1 MKTDSIFYRLFQEL
15 PGIFFE
21 LIGTTPEVASN
32 YQFSCVEIK
41 QTAFRI
47 DGVFLPTQGDQNPIY
62 FVEVQF
68 QPDADFYSRFF
79 AEIFL
84 YLRQNKPQ
92 NDWGG
97 VVIYPS
103 RSVDTGDIRH
113 YQEFFASGR
122 VRRVY
127 LNELGEIPKQSIGI
141 GTLKLLIL
149 PEARAVEQARILIDR
164 VRQEIADEFVKGEYL
179 QLIETI
185 IFYKLPSMS
194 REEIAAMFGLSDLK
208 QTRVYQEA
216 LEEGRQE
223 GKREGQLEAKL
234 EAVPR
239 LLAMELTL
247 EQVAQVLGLEVEQV
261 RQVAQQRP
269 SNRADS

>member
-1 MKTDSIFYRLFQEL
+1 MKTDSIFYRFFQEL

-21 LIGTTPEVASN
+21 LIGNTPETANN
-32 YQFSCVEIK
+32 YQFSSVEIK

-47 DGVFLPTQGDQNPIY
+47 DGIFLPARGDENPIY

-68 QPDADFYSRFF
+68 QPDPDFYSRFLT
-79 AEIFL
+79 EIFL

-92 NDWGG
+92 NDWCA

-103 RSVDTGDIRH
+103 RSVDTGNIRH
-113 YQEFFASGR
+113 YREFFASQR
-122 VRRVY
+122 VRRIY
-127 LNELGEIPKQSIGI
+127 LNELGEASEQSIGI
-141 GTLKLLIL
+141 GTIRLVIL
-149 PEARAVEQARILIDR
+149 PEARAVEQARILIER
-164 VRQEIADEFVKGEYL
+164 VRQEIADEFVKEEYL

-194 REEIAAMFGLSDLK
+194 REEIAAMFGMSELK

-216 LEEGRQE
+216 LQE

-239 LLAMELTL
+239 FLALGLSM
-247 EQVAQVLGLEVEQV
+247 EQVAEALGLEVEQV
-261 RQVAQQRP
+261 RQAAQNQP
-269 SNRADS
+269 SE

>member
-21 LIGTTPEVASN
+21 LIGNTVETASN
-32 YQFSCVEIK
+32 YQFSSVEIK
-41 QTAFRI
+41 QTTFRI
-47 DGVFLPTQGDQNPIY
+47 DGVFLPIQGDENPIY

-68 QPDADFYSRFF
+68 QLDTDFYSRFF

-97 VVIYPS
+97 VVIYLS
-103 RSVDTGDIRH
+103 RNVDTGDIRH
-113 YQEFFASGR
+113 YREFFVSGR
-122 VRRVY
+122 VSRVY
-127 LNELGEIPKQSIGI
+127 LNELGEEAEQSIAI
-141 GTLKLLIL
+141 GTLKLVIL
-149 PEARAVEQARILIDR
+149 PQATVVERARVLIDR
-164 VRQEIADEFVKGEYL
+164 VRQEIADEFVKEEYL

-194 REEIAAMFGLSDLK
+194 REEIAAMFGLSELK

-223 GKREGQLEAKL
+223 GELIGKL
-234 EAVPR
+234 KAVPPM
-239 LLAMELTL
+239 LAMGATVQQIAEALDL
-247 EQVAQVLGLEVEQV
+247 SVDQV
-261 RQVAQQRP
+261 RQAAQNQHRE
-269 SNRADS
+269 

>member
-1 MKTDSIFYRLFQEL
+1 MKTDSIFYRFFQEL

-21 LIGTTPEVASN
+21 LIGNTPETANN
-32 YQFSCVEIK
+32 YQFSSVEIK

-47 DGVFLPTQGDQNPIY
+47 DGIFLPARGDENPIY

-68 QPDADFYSRFF
+68 QPDPDFYSRFLT
-79 AEIFL
+79 EIFL

-92 NDWGG
+92 NDWCA

-103 RSVDTGDIRH
+103 RSVDTGNIRH
-113 YQEFFASGR
+113 YREFFASQR

-127 LNELGEIPKQSIGI
+127 LNELGEASEQSIGI
-141 GTLKLLIL
+141 GTIRLVIL
-149 PEARAVEQARILIDR
+149 PEARAVEQARILIER
-164 VRQEIADEFVKGEYL
+164 VRQEIADEFVKEEYL

-185 IFYKLPSMS
+185 IFYKLPNMS
-194 REEIAAMFGLSDLK
+194 REEIAAMFGMSELK

-216 LEEGRQE
+216 LQE

-239 LLAMELTL
+239 FLALGLSM
-247 EQVAQVLGLEVEQV
+247 EQVAEALGLEVEQV
-261 RQVAQQRP
+261 RQAAQNQP
-269 SNRADS
+269 SE

>member
-1 MKTDSIFYRLFQEL
+1 MKTDSIFYRIFQEL
-15 PGIFFE
+15 PEIFFE
-21 LIGTTPEVASN
+21 LIGNTVETASN
-32 YQFSCVEIK
+32 YQFSSVEIK

-47 DGVFLPTQGDQNPIY
+47 DGVFLPTQGDVNPIY

-68 QPDADFYSRFF
+68 QPDTDFYSRFF

-103 RSVDTGDIRH
+103 QSVDTGDIRH
-113 YQEFFASGR
+113 YREFFVSGR

-127 LNELGEIPKQSIGI
+127 LNELCEIPEQSIGI

-149 PEARAVEQARILIDR
+149 PEARAVEQARVLIDR
-164 VRQEIADEFVKGEYL
+164 VRQIADEFVKEEYL

-194 REEIAAMFGLSDLK
+194 REEIAAMFGFSDLK

-247 EQVAQVLGLEVEQV
+247 EQVAEVLGLEVEQV

>member
-21 LIGTTPEVASN
+21 LIGNTVETASN
-32 YQFSCVEIK
+32 YQFSSVEIK

-47 DGVFLPTQGDQNPIY
+47 DGVFLPEQGNENPIY

-92 NDWGG
+92 NDWCA
-97 VVIYPS
+97 VILYPS

-113 YQEFFASGR
+113 YREFFASQR
-122 VRRVY
+122 VRHVY
-127 LNELGEIPKQSIGI
+127 LNELGEASQQSIGI
-141 GTLKLLIL
+141 ETVKLVIL
-149 PEARAVEQARILIDR
+149 PEARAVEQARILIER
-164 VRQEIADEFVKGEYL
+164 VRQIADEFVKEEYL

-194 REEIAAMFGLSDLK
+194 REEIAAMFGMSELK

-216 LEEGRQE
+216 LEEGE
-223 GKREGQLEAKL
+223 LIGKLK
-234 EAVPR
+234 AVP
-239 LLAMELTL
+239 LMLALGATV
-247 EQVAQVLGLEVEQV
+247 EQIAEALNLNVEQV
-261 RQVAQQRP
+261 RQAAQNQP
-269 SNRADS
+269 SE

>member
-1 MKTDSIFYRLFQEL
+1 MKTDSIFYRFFQGL
-15 PGIFFE
+15 PGMFFE
-21 LIGTTPEVASN
+21 LIGNTPETANN
-32 YQFSCVEIK
+32 YQFSSVEIK

-47 DGVFLPTQGDQNPIY
+47 DGVFLPARGDENPIY

-68 QPDADFYSRFF
+68 QPDPDFYSRFLT
-79 AEIFL
+79 EIFL

-92 NDWGG
+92 NDWCA

-103 RSVDTGDIRH
+103 RSVDTGNIRH
-113 YQEFFASGR
+113 YREFFTSQR

-127 LNELGEIPKQSIGI
+127 LNELGEASEQSIGI
-141 GTLKLLIL
+141 GTLSLVIL
-149 PEARAVEQARILIDR
+149 PEARAVEQARILIEIG
-164 VRQEIADEFVKGEYL
+164 QEIADEFVKEEYL
-179 QLIETI
+179 ELIETI

-194 REEIAAMFGLSDLK
+194 REEIAAMFGMSELK

-216 LEEGRQE
+216 LQE

-239 LLAMELTL
+239 FLALGLSM
-247 EQVAQVLGLEVEQV
+247 EQVAEALGLEVEQV
-261 RQVAQQRP
+261 RQAAQNQP
-269 SNRADS
+269 SE

>member
-21 LIGTTPEVASN
+21 LIGNTVETASN
-32 YQFSCVEIK
+32 YQFSSVEIK

-47 DGVFLPTQGDQNPIY
+47 DGVFLPTQGDENPIY

-68 QPDADFYSRFF
+68 QPDAEFYSRFF
-79 AEIFL
+79 AEICL

-92 NDWGG
+92 NNWGG

-103 RSVDTGDIRH
+103 RNVDTGDLRH
-113 YQEFFASGR
+113 YREFFASGR
-122 VRRVY
+122 VRRIY
-127 LNELGEIPKQSIGI
+127 LNELGEEAEQSIAI

-149 PEARAVEQARILIDR
+149 PEARAVEQARILIER
-164 VRQEIADEFVKGEYL
+164 VRQIADEFVKQEYL
-179 QLIETI
+179 ELIETI

-194 REEIAAMFGLSDLK
+194 REEIAAMFGMSDLK

-216 LEEGRQE
+216 LEEGIEE
-223 GKREGQLEAKL
+223 GERRGKL
-234 EAVPR
+234 QAVPR
-239 LLAMELTL
+239 LLAFGLTV
-247 EQVAQVLGLEVEQV
+247 EQIAEALGLSLEQV
-261 RQVAQQRP
+261 RQVAQNQP
-269 SNRADS
+269 